1 MSSNI
6 ILETLVSVAHG
17 IARQFGNNCEVCIHE
32 LKEDDL
38 EHTILFII
46 NGGVTGRQVGE
57 GASNVVLKTI
67 EKLKKGEPIVD
78 HLSYLTKASNG
89 KILKSSTV
97 FIKDINGKYRYILS
111 INFDITSFIPFKS
124 DLDLLIKTE
133 DKSKLE
139 EIPNSAQE
147 LMEKLI
153 LKSEELIG
161 KPASIMSKDEK
172 IKAIKFLNDSGVFLI
187 TKSGDKVSNHFG
199 ISKFTLYNYI
209 DSKKEEVNE

>member
-32 LKEDDL
+32 LKEEDL

-46 NGGVTGRQVGE
+46 NGGITGRKVGE

-67 EKLKKGEPIVD
+67 EKIKKGEPIVD

-97 FIKDINGKYRYILS
+97 FIKDMNEFAQINEVYAEFFGE
-111 INFDITSFIPFKS
+111 N
-124 DLDLLIKTE
+124 
-133 DKSKLE
+133 
-139 EIPNSAQE
+139 
-147 LMEKLI
+147 
-153 LKSEELIG
+153 
-161 KPASIMSKDEK
+161 KPARACVEVARLPKD
-172 IKAIKFLNDSGVFLI
+172 V
-187 TKSGDKVSNHFG
+187 KVE
-199 ISKFTLYNYI
+199 I
-209 DSKKEEVNE
+209 EVIAVVK

>member
-6 ILETLVSVAHG
+6 ILETLISVANG
-17 IARQFGNNCEVCIHE
+17 IAKQFGNNCEVCIYE
-32 LKEDDL
+32 LKDESL

-46 NGGVTGRQVGE
+46 NDRVTERKLGDGV
-57 GASNVVLKTI
+57 SNVVLKTI
-67 EKLKKGEPIVD
+67 EKIKKGEPITN
-78 HLSYLTKASNG
+78 HLSYLTKSSNG
-89 KILKSSTV
+89 KILKSSSV
-97 FIKDINGKYRYILS
+97 FIKDMEGKYRYMLS
-111 INFDITSFIPFKS
+111 INFDISSFIPFKS
-124 DLDLLIKTE
+124 DLELLIQTE

-147 LMEKLI
+147 LMDKLI

-161 KPASIMSKDEK
+161 KPASIMNKDEK